1 MVCEGLVPQR
11 IAAFAA
17 ADVEDPRGRADA
29 DRRGYAEI
37 RSGAWNPAE
46 RLRDQEVDGVG
57 FEVLYPSMALPMFG
71 IPDTDLQ
78 YAVFA
83 AYNDWI
89 ADYAAYDPSRMLGV
103 GMICLDKVDHAVA
116 ELERV
121 ARLGLRGAMIAVD
134 PDRPNY
140 GSGRYDRV
148 WEAASA
154 LELPLSLHI
163 LTRRAGAGY
172 HQLPFL
178 MTWMGHGHPAQ
189 LSITAMLATGVFH
202 RFPDLKVVSV
212 ENDIGWIPH
221 YLYKLEEAFHQ
232 FRYLIGYD
240 CPDSPID
247 YFHRNVWFTFQD
259 DPIGVQHLDMI
270 GPPAGHVGLGLSAR
284 GLDLAE
290 EPGDRR
296 AELRGRAA
304 GGRSASDLRQRHGT
318 LRPARLS
325 PGGARRAPPR
335 SESYPARSATTC
347 ASLRRLSTSA
357 SRSGG
362 ISIPNSGSR
371 SLTKATTSIDET
383 SDSPKVRSQSGSRPR
398 SRFSRA
404 SSKMRSSTDAMCLG
418 SLVAAVRQV
427 HAMRGKRST
436 RAHPRCSR
444 CQRRATQVAIQC
456 LRR

>member
-1 MVCEGLVPQR
+1 MPESCLGKRMNTDAPGAPLRSADSHVIEPADLWQERVPKDLRDRAPRVVDSVDSLRGKVEGEWMVCEGLVPQR

-17 ADVEDPRGRADA
+17 ADVEDPRVRADA
-29 DRRGYAEI
+29 DQRGYAEI
-37 RSGAWNPAE
+37 RPGAWNPAE

-89 ADYAAYDPSRMLGV
+89 ADYAAYDRSRMLGV
-103 GMICLDKVDHAVA
+103 GMICLDKVDRAVA

-140 GSGRYDRV
+140 GSGRYDKV
-148 WEAASA
+148 WAAASA

-212 ENDIGWIPH
+212 ENDIGWVPH

-270 GPPAGHVGLGLSAR
+270 GPQRVMWGSDYPHGDSTWPKSRETVAR
-284 GLDLAE
+284 NFEGV
-290 EPGDRR
+290 
-296 AELRGRAA
+296 
-304 GGRSASDLRQRHGT
+304 
-318 LRPARLS
+318 
-325 PGGARRAPPR
+325 PP
-335 SESYPARSATTC
+335 E
-347 ASLRRLSTSA
+347 
-357 SRSGG
+357 
-362 ISIPNSGSR
+362 
-371 SLTKATTSIDET
+371 
-383 SDSPKVRSQSGSRPR
+383 V
-398 SRFSRA
+398 
-404 SSKMRSSTDAMCLG
+404 
-418 SLVAAVRQV
+418 VRQV
-427 HAMRGKRST
+427 TFDNVTELYGLQA
-436 RAHPRCSR
+436 
-444 CQRRATQVAIQC
+444 
-456 LRR
+456 

>member
-1 MVCEGLVPQR
+1 MPESCLGKRMNTDAPGAPLRSADSHVIEPADLWQERVPKKLRDRAPRVVDSVDSLRGKVEGEWMVCEGLVPQR

-17 ADVEDPRGRADA
+17 ADVEDPKVRADA

-37 RSGAWNPAE
+37 RPGAWNPAE
-46 RLRDQEVDGVG
+46 RLKDQEVDGVG

-89 ADYAAYDPSRMLGV
+89 ADYAAYDRSRTLGI
-103 GMICLDKVDHAVA
+103 GMICLDKVDRAVA

-148 WEAASA
+148 WAAASA

-178 MTWMGHGHPAQ
+178 MTWMSHGHPAQ

-221 YLYKLEEAFHQ
+221 YLYKLEDAFHQ

-259 DPIGVQHLDMI
+259 DPIGVQHLDII
-270 GPPAGHVGLGLSAR
+270 GPQRVMWGSDYPHGDSTWPKSREAVARNFRGVPTEVVQQVTFDNVSELYGL
-284 GLDLAE
+284 
-290 EPGDRR
+290 
-296 AELRGRAA
+296 
-304 GGRSASDLRQRHGT
+304 
-318 LRPARLS
+318 
-325 PGGARRAPPR
+325 
-335 SESYPARSATTC
+335 
-347 ASLRRLSTSA
+347 
-357 SRSGG
+357 
-362 ISIPNSGSR
+362 
-371 SLTKATTSIDET
+371 
-383 SDSPKVRSQSGSRPR
+383 
-398 SRFSRA
+398 
-404 SSKMRSSTDAMCLG
+404 
-418 SLVAAVRQV
+418 
-427 HAMRGKRST
+427 HA
-436 RAHPRCSR
+436 
-444 CQRRATQVAIQC
+444 
-456 LRR
+456 

>member
-1 MVCEGLVPQR
+1 MPESCLGKRMNTDAPGAPLRSADSHVIEPADLWQERVPKKLRDRAPRVVDSVDSLRGKVEGEWMVCEGLVPQR

-17 ADVEDPRGRADA
+17 ADVEDPKVRADA

-37 RSGAWNPAE
+37 RPGAWNPAE

-89 ADYAAYDPSRMLGV
+89 ADYAAYDRSRTLGI
-103 GMICLDKVDHAVA
+103 GMICLDKVDRAVA

-148 WEAASA
+148 WAAASA
-154 LELPLSLHI
+154 LDLPLSLHI

-178 MTWMGHGHPAQ
+178 MTWMSHGHPAQ

-221 YLYKLEEAFHQ
+221 YLYKLEDAFHQ

-259 DPIGVQHLDMI
+259 DPIGVQHLDII
-270 GPPAGHVGLGLSAR
+270 GPQRVMWGSDYPHGDSTWPKSREAVARNFRGVPTEVVQQVTFDNVSELYGL
-284 GLDLAE
+284 
-290 EPGDRR
+290 
-296 AELRGRAA
+296 
-304 GGRSASDLRQRHGT
+304 
-318 LRPARLS
+318 
-325 PGGARRAPPR
+325 
-335 SESYPARSATTC
+335 
-347 ASLRRLSTSA
+347 
-357 SRSGG
+357 
-362 ISIPNSGSR
+362 
-371 SLTKATTSIDET
+371 
-383 SDSPKVRSQSGSRPR
+383 
-398 SRFSRA
+398 
-404 SSKMRSSTDAMCLG
+404 
-418 SLVAAVRQV
+418 
-427 HAMRGKRST
+427 HA
-436 RAHPRCSR
+436 
-444 CQRRATQVAIQC
+444 
-456 LRR
+456 